1 MGTQQMFIGAGAA
14 LDFTFN
20 QPYFDGS
27 EFLPEPAP
35 GSTAVGASGGV
46 TPTGG
51 TGSYT
56 YAWSILTGLASISG
70 SSTSSTCVITAVV
83 PKSGIREGTI
93 QCVVSDGVSSVT
105 KSQVYGLQYYTSDL

>member
-1 MGTQQMFIGAGAA
+1 MGTQQMFIGAEVP

-27 EFLPEPAP
+27 EFIPEPAP
-35 GSTAVGASGGV
+35 SATTVGAFGGV

-56 YAWSILTGLASISG
+56 YAWSILTGTASISG
-70 SSTSSTCVITAVV
+70 SSTSSTCEITAAV
-83 PKSGIREGTI
+83 PKNNSRNGTI

-105 KSQVYGLQYYTSDL
+105 KSQVYGLQYTTDL